1 MLPVRRAY
9 ELDDRPEEQ
18 RWLIDELWAESAVGI
33 VGGEPKCCKSFLA
46 LDVAV
51 SVASGT
57 PCLRRFA
64 VSRRGPVL
72 LYAAEDAL
80 DVVRRRLAGIAEAAG
95 TCFRSLDVHVI
106 TAPSVRLDAPKDRG
120 RLRETVA
127 ALEPR
132 ILILDPF
139 VRLHRIDENAAA
151 EVAPLLA
158 YLRELQREHQVA
170 VMLVHHARKGA
181 GRIRA
186 GQALRGS
193 SELHAWGDSNLYL
206 RRCRDDLVLGIE
218 HRAAASPGDL
228 RLVLGG
234 DRDAVALEVVET
246 DHVVVQDDVVDTSL
260 GERIIELL
268 AEADHPLSSRA
279 LRRACRV
286 RTATLGEALR
296 QLERDQVITRSS
308 AGFELARS
316 RSGVSVSRTSLQ
328 TTGNGNGKQPDD
340 ELPGETEAGSAEVQP
355 AEG

>member
-1 MLPVRRAY
+1 MLPLRRAY
-9 ELDDRPEEQ
+9 ELEDRPEEQ

-80 DVVRRRLAGIAEAAG
+80 DVVRRRLQGIAEAAG

-106 TAPSVRLDAPKDRG
+106 TAPRVRLDARKDRDC
-120 RLRETVA
+120 LRETVA

-206 RRCRDDLVLGIE
+206 RRCRDELVLGIE

-228 RLVLGG
+228 RLALGG
-234 DRDAVALEVVET
+234 DREAVALEVVERDHAT
-246 DHVVVQDDVVDTSL
+246 DAEGVEPSL

-296 QLERDQVITRSS
+296 QLERDHVITRSN
-308 AGFELARS
+308 AGFALARS
-316 RSGVSVSRTSLQ
+316 RSGVSVSRTPLQ
-328 TTGNGNGKQPDD
+328 TTGNGSGKHPDD

>member
-106 TAPSVRLDAPKDRG
+106 TAPSVRLDARRDRD

-206 RRCRDDLVLGIE
+206 RRCRGDLVLGIE
-218 HRAAASPGDL
+218 QRAAASPGDL
-228 RLVLGG
+228 RLALGG
-234 DRDAVALEVVET
+234 DRDAIALEVLERGRAADDTVEP
-246 DHVVVQDDVVDTSL
+246 SL
-260 GERIIELL
+260 DERIIELL

-296 QLERDQVITRSS
+296 QLERDQIITRSS

-316 RSGVSVSRTSLQ
+316 RSGVSASRTSLQ
-328 TTGNGNGKQPDD
+328 ATGNGNRKQPDD